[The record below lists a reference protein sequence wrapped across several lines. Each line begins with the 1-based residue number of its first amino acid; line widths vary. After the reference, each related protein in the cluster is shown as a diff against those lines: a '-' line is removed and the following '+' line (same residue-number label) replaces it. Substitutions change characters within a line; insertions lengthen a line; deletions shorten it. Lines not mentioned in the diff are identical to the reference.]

1 MNRNQEQKEKKRRA
15 YVTPA
20 TRLFRMQSESNLLRA
35 SFNGGHVSGQTG
47 DEGTNQ
53 GGGHGGGSV
62 GGDTGDAK
70 GWDLWDDDDSNYDD

>member
-1 MNRNQEQKEKKRRA
+1 MNRNQEQKEKRGT
-15 YVTPA
+15 YVAPA
-20 TRLFRMQSESNLLRA
+20 IRLFRMQSESNLLRT
-35 SFNGGHVSGQTG
+35 SFNGGHAGGQAG
-47 DEGTNQ
+47 DGGTNQ

>member
-1 MNRNQEQKEKKRRA
+1 MNRNQKEKKRRG

-35 SFNGGHVSGQTG
+35 SFNGGHASGQTG
-47 DEGTNQ
+47 DSGTNQ

-70 GWDLWDDDDSNYDD
+70 RWNLWDDDDSNYDD